1 MKSIPYDRSW
11 CGGYAQKRGGPERVN
26 MVRFCVTVVI
36 VCGLYAAVASAQTAP
51 RAALNGTVMDAS
63 GARIPNATVS
73 LKPVGNEAVFTA
85 STGRDGHFALANL
98 VAGNYILTAEQ
109 EGFNK
114 VYRNVKLV
122 AGETAEITVTLSV
135 NVVSQNVTVTAQTA
149 AVTESPTA
157 QTITSVD
164 RQDTKD
170 AADFTIQES
179 LTMVPGITT
188 ITGNGPR
195 DISISLRGSNDRQSY
210 GIRNALLFED
220 GFQVTQPDGLG
231 RADLIDPH
239 AYDSIDAVQGPS
251 SSMYGNNANDG
262 AIFFHTRPGA
272 SIGGVELGTDVG
284 TYDFLN
290 NYVTI
295 GNAGEGYDYSIF
307 LSNTRG
313 KQSYIPNFAFN
324 TATANILATFSVT
337 PKDRVTLKFINNDL
351 DTELPVRLSLNQYL
365 ANPFQQGCLGY
376 SSATANANYCSTD
389 HVYVNG
395 IAGSQVYVTP
405 DVAQNGRHDRRTIV
419 GARWEHDLTSQTT
432 WRTQAVWD
440 DKDISQPTG
449 ATTARGS
456 TPSFILLSDGTRR
469 GQLWGHQSTT
479 YGGAFFKYEDTNSNG
494 YNLTATGAL
503 GAYTSGAFGTI
514 TGAGFHLRE
523 ELSLGERTTIVGGI
537 GYEHTALSDGE
548 TLYTYSATAAPTTA
562 VYNAART
569 YNNFA
574 PEAAVLFRISESLRL
589 HARLGTGYGTPTNSS
604 FFITP
609 AGVYGNNT
617 QLKAATNVG
626 IDFGAD
632 WMLARNVSLSATGF
646 YERYAN
652 ENVTQSPGAGLLS
665 YTFNAPSS
673 AHRGV
678 VTGLDWHPLPRIAE
692 GLRFRAAY
700 QYDAQVYRDY
710 TEQLSTTGATAT
722 FVRNGNRIP
731 GVIPNNLSARVLYE
745 VPSSRYGNFGTYVE
759 TTYRSA
765 FWLDNANLL
774 SAPSATVMNFDIH
787 YDPAPGHGFWT
798 RTHFYFDLQ
807 NLANHTYVGS
817 ASNITDTI
825 ANVGGVGVENPGY
838 GGSSALAQTATGAIY
853 AGAPRLSIGGFRL
866 KF

>member
-1 MKSIPYDRSW
+1 VYRLSAILLLL
-11 CGGYAQKRGGPERVN
+11 CTL
-26 MVRFCVTVVI
+26 MVP
-36 VCGLYAAVASAQTAP
+36 SAHSQSGS
-51 RAALNGTVMDAS
+51 RAAIHGTVTDAS
-63 GARIPNATVS
+63 GARISDATVS
-73 LKPVGNEAVFTA
+73 VKPVGNEAVFTA
-85 STGRDGHFALANL
+85 STGHDGQFTLTNLAPG
-98 VAGNYILTAEQ
+98 AYTLTTEQ
-109 EGFNK
+109 LGFNK
-114 VYRNVKLV
+114 VYQNVKLIGGQTTEVSV
-122 AGETAEITVTLSV
+122 ALSI
-135 NVVSQNVTVTAQTA
+135 NVISQSVTVTAQTT

-231 RADLIDPH
+231 RADLTDPH

-272 SIGGVELGTDVG
+272 SVGGIDFGTDVG
-284 TYDFLN
+284 AYEFLN

-295 GNAGEGYDYSIF
+295 GNAGDGYDYSIF

-313 KQSYIPNFAFN
+313 KQSYIPNFEFN
-324 TATANILATFSVT
+324 SATANILTKFT
-337 PKDRVTLKFINNDL
+337 LTNKDRVTFKFIDNDT
-351 DTELPVRLSLNQYL
+351 DTALPVRLSLNQYL
-365 ANPFQQGCLGY
+365 ANPFQQGCVGY
-376 SSATANANYCSTD
+376 SSATANTNNCSTD
-389 HVYVNG
+389 HVYING
-395 IAGSQVYVTP
+395 IAGSQAYVTP

-419 GARWEHDLTSQTT
+419 GARWEHDLTGNTT
-432 WRTQAVWD
+432 WRSQIVWD

-456 TPSFILLSDGTRR
+456 TPSFIALSDGTRN
-469 GQLWGHQSTT
+469 GKLWGHQSTT
-479 YGGAFFKYEDTNSNG
+479 YGGGFFKYEDTNSNG
-494 YNLTATGAL
+494 YNLTSTGAL
-503 GAYTSGAFGTI
+503 GAYTSAAFGTI
-514 TGAGFHLRE
+514 TGVGFHLRE
-523 ELSLGERTTIVGGI
+523 ELSLGERSTLVGGI

-562 VYNAART
+562 NYNANRT
-569 YNNFA
+569 FNNFA
-574 PEAAVLFRISESLRL
+574 PEVALLLRISESLRL

-617 QLKAATNVG
+617 QLQAATNVG

-632 WMLARNVSLSATGF
+632 WLIARNISLSATGF
-646 YERYAN
+646 YERFSN

-673 AHRGV
+673 AHRGMV
-678 VTGLDWHPLPRIAE
+678 AGVDWHPLPQLVN

-700 QYDAQVYRDY
+700 QLDDQVYRDY
-710 TEQLSTTGATAT
+710 SETLSAGSGSTAVATS

-731 GVIPNNLSARVLYE
+731 GVIPNNLSARLIYE
-745 VPSSRYGNFGTYVE
+745 IPSFKHGNFGTYLE
-759 TTYRSA
+759 TNYRSA

-774 SAPSATVMNFDIH
+774 AAPSATVMNFDIH
-787 YDPAPGHGFWT
+787 YDPAPGHGMWS

-817 ASNITDTI
+817 ASNISDTI
-825 ANVGGVGVENPGY
+825 TNVSGVGVENPGY
-838 GGSSALAQTATGAIY
+838 GNSTALAQTATGSIY
-853 AGAPRLSIGGFRL
+853 TGSPRLSIGGFRI

>member
-1 MKSIPYDRSW
+1 MNRFLVVLTLLCNIAIPAARS
-11 CGGYAQKRGGPERVN
+11 QSTPK
-26 MVRFCVTVVI
+26 
-36 VCGLYAAVASAQTAP
+36 
-51 RAALNGTVMDAS
+51 AALHGTVTDAS
-63 GARIPNATVS
+63 GARISDATVS
-73 LKPVGNEAVFTA
+73 LKPAGNEAIFTA
-85 STGRDGHFALANL
+85 STSHDGQFTLPNLAPG
-98 VAGNYILTAEQ
+98 AYILTAEQ
-109 EGFNK
+109 LGFNK
-114 VYRNVKLV
+114 VYQNVKLT
-122 AGETAEITVTLSV
+122 AGQTTEVTVELSV
-135 NVVSQNVTVTAQTA
+135 NVVSQSVTVTAQTA

-195 DISISLRGSNDRQSY
+195 DISISLRGSNDRQTY

-231 RADLIDPH
+231 RADLTDPH

-272 SIGGVELGTDVG
+272 SVGGIDFGTDVG

-290 NYVTI
+290 NYATI
-295 GNAGEGYDYSIF
+295 GNAGDTYDYSIF

-313 KQSYIPNFAFN
+313 KQSYIPNFEFN
-324 TATANILATFSVT
+324 SATANILATFNLT
-337 PKDRVTLKFINNDL
+337 RKDRLTFKFINNDT
-351 DTELPVRLSLNQYL
+351 DTALPVRLSLVQFW
-365 ANPFQQGCLGY
+365 ANPFQQGCVGLTLAGNT
-376 SSATANANYCSTD
+376 ATTNPNNCSTD
-389 HVYVNG
+389 HVFING
-395 IAGSQVYVTP
+395 ISGSQSYVTP
-405 DVAQNGRHDRRTIV
+405 DVAQNGRHDRRTVI
-419 GARWEHDLTSQTT
+419 GARWERDLTDNTT

-440 DKDISQPTG
+440 DKDIDQPTG
-449 ATTARGS
+449 ATSARGS
-456 TPSFILLSDGTRR
+456 TPSFIVLSDGTRK
-469 GQLWGHQSTT
+469 GQLFGQHSTT
-479 YGGAFFKYEDTNSNG
+479 YGGGFFKYEDTNSNG
-494 YNLTATGAL
+494 YNLTNTGQL

-514 TGAGFHLRE
+514 TGIGFHLRE
-523 ELSLGERTTIVGGI
+523 ELSLGERSTIVGGF
-537 GYEHTALSDGE
+537 GYEHTALSDTE
-548 TLYTYSATAAPTTA
+548 TLYTYTATTAPTTA
-562 VYNAART
+562 QYSANRT

-574 PEAAVLFRISESLRL
+574 PEVAVLFRAADSLRL

-617 QLKAATNVG
+617 QLLAATNVG

-632 WMLARNVSLSATGF
+632 WLIARNISLSATGF
-646 YERYAN
+646 YERYTN
-652 ENVTQSPGAGLLS
+652 ENVTQSAGAGLLS

-673 AHRGV
+673 AHRGMV
-678 VTGLDWHPLPRIAE
+678 AGVDWHPLPQLVN

-700 QYDAQVYRDY
+700 QFDQQVYRTY
-710 TEQLSTTGATAT
+710 SETLSVGASGIYAATAT
-722 FVRNGNRIP
+722 TFNRAGHLIP
-731 GVIPNNLSARVLYE
+731 GVIPNNLSARIIYE
-745 VPSSRYGNFGTYVE
+745 VPSYRYGNFGTYVE
-759 TTYRSA
+759 TNYRSA

-787 YDPAPGHGFWT
+787 YDPSPGHGIWS
-798 RTHFYFDLQ
+798 RMHFYFDLQ

-817 ASNITDTI
+817 AGNITDTL
-825 ANVGGVGVENPGY
+825 ANVAGVGVENPGY
-838 GGSSALAQTATGAIY
+838 GSSTALAATATGSIY
-853 AGAPRLSIGGFRL
+853 AGAPRLSIGGFRI